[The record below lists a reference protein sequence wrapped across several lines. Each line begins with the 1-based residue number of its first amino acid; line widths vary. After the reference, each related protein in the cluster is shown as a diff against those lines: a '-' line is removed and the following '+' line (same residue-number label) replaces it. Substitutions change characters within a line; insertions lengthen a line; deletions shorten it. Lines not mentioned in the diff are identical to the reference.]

1 MSVARITMVDYL
13 SEEVG
18 DAFEVQAKKV
28 FPKDIHQADSL
39 ILIRTGPLSGMSVAI
54 YKDQETADKNLDAR
68 KKMIAGFTNTFKDI
82 WHMEGNVSLNHI
94 NERMIVGEDNS

>member
-18 DAFEVQAKKV
+18 DAFEVQAKEI
-28 FPKDIHQADSL
+28 FPKDMHQADSL

-54 YKDQETADKNLDAR
+54 YKDQETANNNLDVR

-82 WHMEGNVSLNHI
+82 WHMEGNVRLNHI
-94 NERMIVGEDNS
+94 NTRMILGEDNS

>member
-18 DAFEVQAKKV
+18 DAFEAQAKEV
-28 FPKDIHQADSL
+28 FPKDMHQADTL
-39 ILIRTGPLSGMSVAI
+39 ILIRTGPTSGMSVAI
-54 YKDQETADKNLDAR
+54 YKDQETADNNLDVR

-94 NERMIVGEDNS
+94 NTRMILGEDNS

>member
-18 DAFEVQAKKV
+18 DTFEVQAKKI
-28 FPKDIHQADSL
+28 FPKDMPQADSL

-54 YKDQETADKNLDAR
+54 YKDQETANNNLDVR

-94 NERMIVGEDNS
+94 NTRMMVGEDNS

>member
-28 FPKDIHQADSL
+28 FPKDIHQADTL
-39 ILIRTGPLSGMSVAI
+39 ILIRTGPLSGMSLAI
-54 YKDQETADKNLDAR
+54 YNDQETADNNLDAR
-68 KKMIAGFTNTFKDI
+68 KKMIAGITNTFKDI